1 MYIYHFPRFL
11 LSFYSLHTLF
21 IPSWVK
27 HAHVLV
33 ASVCVCKC
41 DIQFLFDVVYASKCL
56 IAVGWSFNWCVCCCV
71 DMLCY
76 VGSFACFFSFAQSM
90 KCEISQS
97 TSTKKTNQK
106 ISGKFVNDQKISL
119 KYYGW
124 FVSIIWSKFLSEECD
139 DALKWATFCLLSM
152 GKFVVDQFTCFFFA
166 CTTESIFSWFNHI
179 IISKFAHFACVDKT
193 NKKRLYTHCHR
204 IGAMYLYNNNQKKN
218 INLCKHSLCY
228 VENVQ
233 KPAYHVIVVTGNT
246 CVRPVHSY
254 TYRPTTTFI

>member
-1 MYIYHFPRFL
+1 MSTTKKSLSNTMVDLFQSFDQNSCLKNATTHLNEQHF
-11 LSFYSLHTLF
+11 
-21 IPSWVK
+21 
-27 HAHVLV
+27 
-33 ASVCVCKC
+33 
-41 DIQFLFDVVYASKCL
+41 
-56 IAVGWSFNWCVCCCV
+56 VCCRWV
-71 DMLCY
+71 NLLL
-76 VGSFACFFSFAQSM
+76 
-90 KCEISQS
+90 
-97 TSTKKTNQK
+97 TSLP
-106 ISGKFVNDQKISL
+106 V
-119 KYYGW
+119 
-124 FVSIIWSKFLSEECD
+124 
-139 DALKWATFCLLSM
+139 
-152 GKFVVDQFTCFFFA
+152 FFFA

-193 NKKRLYTHCHR
+193 NKKRLYTRCHR